1 MFLAE
6 LNRFVWQ
13 NKIVAFKVI
22 LYLAYRKIVFRSG
35 VKKILDTLDSCIDK
49 LEKNLV
55 PDESF
60 LEDSIK
66 QKSSI

>member
-1 MFLAE
+1 
-6 LNRFVWQ
+6 
-13 NKIVAFKVI
+13 VAFKVI

-66 QKSSI
+66 